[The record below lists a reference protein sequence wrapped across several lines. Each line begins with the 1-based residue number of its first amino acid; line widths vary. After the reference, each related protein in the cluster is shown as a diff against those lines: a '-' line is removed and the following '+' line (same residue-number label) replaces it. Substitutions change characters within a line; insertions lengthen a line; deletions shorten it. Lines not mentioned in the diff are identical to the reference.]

1 MDFFKKT
8 IEIEDLLKNSI
19 FTTLNRMLNVVKA
32 FPEQLV
38 TALRIIERE
47 EIGNGKRRKQS
58 FVHQVVQN
66 GGADY
71 AEKRLNKLLTKSTFL
86 NA

>member
-19 FTTLNRMLNVVKA
+19 FTTLNRMLNVAKA

-47 EIGNGKRRKQS
+47 EMY
-58 FVHQVVQN
+58 F
-66 GGADY
+66 
-71 AEKRLNKLLTKSTFL
+71 
-86 NA
+86 